1 MKYWIGV
8 VGSPNTYER
17 FITQEDGWFCM
28 PKSCEVG
35 DYVLMYAS
43 IKVAGT
49 KKSGVFGFYQVS
61 NKDES
66 KDGDCRVYGIFSGTG
81 ERPVYVALK
90 LIEKLKL
97 TIPFATIQNS
107 PRLSNTTFVRRKF
120 QATYFQITE
129 SEHKSFI
136 ALAKQVNL
144 PA

>member
-17 FITQEDGWFCM
+17 FITQEDSWFCM
-28 PKSCEVG
+28 SKSCEVG

-43 IKVAGT
+43 KKVAGI

-61 NKDES
+61 NKDEA

-90 LIEKLKL
+90 LIGKLKM
-97 TIPFATIQNS
+97 TIPFATIKTS
-107 PRLSNTTFVRRKF
+107 SRLSNTTFVRRKF
-120 QATYFQITE
+120 QATYFTITE
-129 SEHKSFI
+129 SEYKSFV
-136 ALAKQVNL
+136 ALAKKVNL